1 MAWAGSEG
9 GLRALMRVR
18 MQYRML
24 MAEMAITAMA
34 ATMTPAFAPVLR
46 VFTWVTSLAGCRE
59 VEGKDDEDAVVTEW
73 FALMFLES
81 GVMNTLGRN
90 GMRLLAVERLE
101 SHDVRLFAFVAAVLR
116 LNVEW
121 LLVLDAIA
129 LDAAGVPALLVIDIS
144 GVEVVGPVSGR
155 GVHKVLVMSVSWYEV
170 VGLGSDK
177 EDQVIGGS
185 SLSSMRKFP
194 VGMLAIPK

>member
-1 MAWAGSEG
+1 
-9 GLRALMRVR
+9 
-18 MQYRML
+18 ML
-24 MAEMAITAMA
+24 MAEMATTATA

-46 VFTWVTSLAGCRE
+46 VFTWVTSLAGCGE

-90 GMRLLAVERLE
+90 GMRVLVMERLK
-101 SHDVRLFAFVAAVLR
+101 SHDVKLFAVVAAVFR
-116 LNVEW
+116 LGVER

-129 LDAAGVPALLVIDIS
+129 LNAAGVPTLLVINLLV
-144 GVEVVGPVSGR
+144 VEVVGPESGR
-155 GVHKVLVMSVSWYEV
+155 VHKVLVISVSGYEV
-170 VGLGSDK
+170 IGLGSDR
-177 EDQVIGGS
+177 EDQVVGGW

>member
-1 MAWAGSEG
+1 
-9 GLRALMRVR
+9 MRVR
-18 MQYRML
+18 IQYKML
-24 MAEMAITAMA
+24 MAEMATIATA

-46 VFTWVTSLAGCRE
+46 VFTWVILLAGCGE
-59 VEGKDDEDAVVTEW
+59 VEGKNDEDAVVTEW
-73 FALMFLES
+73 FALMFLVS
-81 GVMNTLGRN
+81 DVMNTLGRN

-101 SHDVRLFAFVAAVLR
+101 SHDVRFFAFVAAVLR
-116 LNVEW
+116 LNVER

-129 LDAAGVPALLVIDIS
+129 LDAAGVPTQLVIDVW
-144 GVEVVGPVSGR
+144 GVEVVGPESGR
-155 GVHKVLVMSVSWYEV
+155 GVHKVLVMSVSGYKV